1 MIISWGDQGLGGV
14 IRDWGAVN
22 EHGVIRNWGDQK
34 LG

>member
-22 EHGVIRNWGDQK
+22 EHGLIRNWGDQK